1 MINTIKRLS
10 SRPLPCFPYPCKH
23 VQSGL
28 SVTPS
33 EMLQLAQQGVPISS
47 HFDDSKF
54 DDGDTKAL
62 GTIDFIHQRGL
73 DIVDVWNH
81 QKDSRKK
88 LLDAQAKDIQ
98 MYGD

>member
-1 MINTIKRLS
+1 MISTIKKMA
-10 SRPLPCFPYPCKH
+10 SRPLPLFPYSEKH

-33 EMLQLAQQGVPISS
+33 EMLQLAQQGIPISS

-54 DDGDTKAL
+54 DDGDTKSL
-62 GTIDFIHQRGL
+62 GSIDFIHQRGL

-88 LLDAQAKDIQ
+88 ILDAKAKDIQ

>member
-1 MINTIKRLS
+1 MITTIKKMART
-10 SRPLPCFPYPCKH
+10 PLPRFPYAHKH

-33 EMLQLAQQGVPISS
+33 EMLQLAQQGIPISS

-54 DDGDTKAL
+54 DDGDTKSL

-73 DIVDVWNH
+73 DIVDVWEH

-88 LLDAQAKDIQ
+88 LLDAKAKDIQ
-98 MYGD
+98 MYGE

>member
-1 MINTIKRLS
+1 MISTICKMARRAIHRYPY
-10 SRPLPCFPYPCKH
+10 SRVN

-33 EMLQLAQQGVPISS
+33 EMLALAQQGIPISS

-62 GTIDFIHQRGL
+62 GSIDFIHQRGL
-73 DIVDVWNH
+73 DIVDVWEH
-81 QKDSRKK
+81 QKSSRKK
-88 LLDAQAKDIQ
+88 LLDAKAKDIQ
-98 MYGD
+98 MYGE

>member
-1 MINTIKRLS
+1 MISTIRKMARAS
-10 SRPLPCFPYPCKH
+10 LPSFPYSRKH

-33 EMLQLAQQGVPISS
+33 EMLELSRQGIPISS

-54 DDGDTKAL
+54 DDGDTKSL

-73 DIVDVWNH
+73 DIVDVWNY

-88 LLDAQAKDIQ
+88 LLNAKAKDIQ
-98 MYGD
+98 MYGE

>member
-1 MINTIKRLS
+1 MINTIKRMA
-10 SRPLPCFPYPCKH
+10 SRPLPRFPYSKTH

-33 EMLQLAQQGVPISS
+33 EMLQLAQQGIPISS

-54 DDGDTKAL
+54 DDGDTKSL

-88 LLDAQAKDIQ
+88 LLDAKAKDIQ
-98 MYGD
+98 MYGE

>member
-1 MINTIKRLS
+1 MITTIRKMARRAIS
-10 SRPLPCFPYPCKH
+10 YYPYTRVN

-33 EMLQLAQQGVPISS
+33 EMLALAQQGIPISS

-62 GTIDFIHQRGL
+62 GSIDFIHQRGL
-73 DIVDVWNH
+73 DVVDVWEH
-81 QKDSRKK
+81 QKSSRKK
-88 LLDAQAKDIQ
+88 LLDAKAKDIQ
-98 MYGD
+98 MYGE

>member
-1 MINTIKRLS
+1 MINTIKRMA
-10 SRPLPCFPYPCKH
+10 SRPLPRFSYSEKH

-33 EMLQLAQQGVPISS
+33 EMLQLAQQGIPISS

-54 DDGDTKAL
+54 DDGDTKSL

-81 QKDSRKK
+81 EKDSRKK
-88 LLDAQAKDIQ
+88 LLDAKAKDIQ
-98 MYGD
+98 MYGE